1 MSPTGNSPENPRSIP
16 GFDRATIEVRGVPSV
31 PDDVNALAQEYFDY
45 LLTAWPTW
53 GHMMGDYEHVDLFD
67 DASRAGED
75 QEISR
80 RREFATRAEAIPATN
95 LSAQDAITR
104 EMIAFDGRRNADIL
118 AARFAEFGADPIFGP
133 VASLPV
139 YMPKLSIPDA
149 AVAEAMIAKV
159 HGMARHFRDLADRS
173 LEGVARNRT
182 PAAFAVD
189 DTVAQID
196 EWLAKPID
204 QDPLLRTAEPTGV
217 ADADAWRR
225 RLRDAIETDV
235 RPSMTRYR
243 DVLRDRVRPASRPD
257 DRVGLSWL
265 ADGEDAYDRMVRYHT
280 TLGLSARR
288 IHEIGLE
295 QIDKLADEYRA
306 LGPEVLGT
314 SDVQEIFS
322 RLREDPALHHTNG
335 ADIVTASKAAL
346 AKATAAMGAWFG
358 ILPKAGCDVEEVQSG
373 AIAYYFAPARDG
385 SRPGVFFMNT
395 SDPSGWGRYQIEAT
409 SYHEGIP
416 GHHLQ
421 LAISTELTNVP
432 EFRKRAFIAAYG
444 EGWGLYSER
453 LADEMGLYSTP
464 LDRIGM
470 LEADSMRACR
480 LVVDTGMH
488 ALGWSRQ
495 KAVDYMTENSPMRVS
510 QIVPEI
516 DRYAVTPGQALAY
529 MIGRLEIQRMRHEAE
544 AALDDA
550 FDIRAF
556 HDTVLGS
563 GLMPLPVL
571 GRVVRDWVEGQRVPA
586 RA

>member
-1 MSPTGNSPENPRSIP
+1 M
-16 GFDRATIEVRGVPSV
+16 A
-31 PDDVNALAQEYFDY
+31 DDVNALAAEYFDY

-53 GHMMGDYEHVDLFD
+53 GHMMGNYEHADLYD

-75 QEISR
+75 EEIRR
-80 RREFATRAEAIPATN
+80 RREFADRAEAIPPEP
-95 LSAQDAITR
+95 LSPQDRITR

-118 AARFAEFGADPIFGP
+118 EARFAEFGADPIFGP
-133 VASLPV
+133 VAGLPV
-139 YMPKLSIPDA
+139 YMPKLPIPNAD
-149 AVAEAMIAKV
+149 VAEAMLAKV
-159 HGMARHFRDLADRS
+159 HRIATNFRDMSDRL
-173 LEGVARNRT
+173 LEGVARDRT

-196 EWLAKPID
+196 AWLARPIGE
-204 QDPLLRTAEPTGV
+204 DPLLNTAEPSGV
-217 ADADAWRR
+217 ADADGWRA
-225 RLRDAIETDV
+225 RLRDVVETDV
-235 RPSMTRYR
+235 RPAMATYR
-243 DVLRDRVRPASRPD
+243 DTLRDRVRAHARD
-257 DRVGLSWL
+257 DDHVGLTWL

-280 TLGLSARR
+280 TLRLSAGE
-288 IHEIGLE
+288 IHEIGLQ
-295 QIDKLADEYRA
+295 QIEKLAGEYRV
-306 LGPEVLGT
+306 LGQEVLGT
-314 SDVQEIFS
+314 DDVPDIFR
-322 RLREDPALHHTNG
+322 RLRDDPALHHTSG
-335 ADIVTASKAAL
+335 ADIVAASKAAL
-346 AKATAAMGAWFG
+346 AKASAAMGDWFG
-358 ILPKAGCDVEEVQSG
+358 VLPKAGCDVEETKSG
-373 AIAYYFAPARDG
+373 AIAFYFPPAKDG

-395 SDPSGWGRYQIEAT
+395 SDPTGWGRYQIEAT

-421 LAISTELTNVP
+421 LAISSELTSIP

-453 LADEMGLYSTP
+453 LADEMGLYSTA

-495 KAVDYMTENSPMRVS
+495 KAIDYMTENSPMRVS

-529 MIGRLEIQRMRHEAE
+529 MIGRLEIQRIRREAE
-544 AALDDA
+544 AALGDR
-550 FDIRAF
+550 FSIQGF

-571 GRVVRDWVEGQRVPA
+571 ERLVRDWVDGQRVAVPA
-586 RA
+586 

>member
-1 MSPTGNSPENPRSIP
+1 
-16 GFDRATIEVRGVPSV
+16 V
-31 PDDVNALAQEYFDY
+31 PDDVNTLAQEYFDY
-45 LLTAWPTW
+45 LLTVWPTW
-53 GHMMGDYEHVDLFD
+53 GHLMGNYQHADLYD

-75 QEISR
+75 EEIVR
-80 RREFATRAEAIPATN
+80 RREFAARAEAIPVDG
-95 LSAQDAITR
+95 LSPQDLISR

-118 AARFAEFGADPIFGP
+118 EARFAEFGVDPIFGP
-133 VASLPV
+133 VAGLPV
-139 YMPKLSIPDA
+139 YMPKLPIPDA
-149 AVAEAMIAKV
+149 TVADAMITKV
-159 HGMARHFRDLADRS
+159 HGIATSFRDLADRS
-173 LEGVARNRT
+173 LEGIVRNRT

-196 EWLAKPID
+196 RWLAKPIAD
-204 QDPLLRTAEPTGV
+204 DPLLATDEPTGV
-217 ADADAWRR
+217 ADPDAWRV
-225 RLRDAIETDV
+225 RLREAIETDV
-235 RPSMTRYR
+235 RPALERYR
-243 DVLRDRVRPASRPD
+243 DVLRDQVRPAARSD
-257 DRVGLSWL
+257 DRVGLVWL
-265 ADGEDAYDRMVRYHT
+265 ADGEDSYNRMVRYHT
-280 TLGLSARR
+280 TLDLSAQR

-295 QIDKLADEYRA
+295 QIDKLAEEYRQ
-306 LGPEVLGT
+306 LGPEAVGS
-314 SDVQEIFS
+314 SDVPEIFA
-322 RLREDPALHHTNG
+322 RLRDDPSLHHTNG
-335 ADIVTASKAAL
+335 SDIVSASKTAL
-346 AKATAAMGAWFG
+346 AKATAAMGDWFG

-373 AIAYYFAPARDG
+373 AIAFYFPPAKDG

-395 SDPSGWGRYQIEAT
+395 SDPTGWGRYQIEAT

-421 LAISTELTNVP
+421 LTIAMELTNVP
-432 EFRKRAFIAAYG
+432 DFRKRAYIAAYG
-444 EGWGLYSER
+444 EGWGLYTER

-488 ALGWSRQ
+488 AMGWSRQ
-495 KAVDYMTENSPMRVS
+495 RAIDYMTENSPMRSS

-529 MIGRLEIQRMRHEAE
+529 MIGRLEIQRMRRDAE
-544 AALDDA
+544 ADLGDA
-550 FDIRAF
+550 FDIKGF

-571 GRVVRDWVEGQRVPA
+571 DRVVRDWVDGQRVPV

>member
-1 MSPTGNSPENPRSIP
+1 
-16 GFDRATIEVRGVPSV
+16 V
-31 PDDVNALAQEYFDY
+31 PDDVNALAQEYFEY

-53 GHMMGDYEHVDLFD
+53 GHLMGNYQKAALFD

-75 QEISR
+75 EEIRR
-80 RREFATRAEAIPATN
+80 RREFVTRAEAIGATG
-95 LSAQDAITR
+95 LSAQDTITR

-118 AARFAEFGADPIFGP
+118 EARFAEFGVDPIFGP
-133 VASLPV
+133 VAALPV
-139 YMPKLSIPDA
+139 YMPKMPIPDST
-149 AVAEAMIAKV
+149 VADAMIPKV
-159 HGMARHFRDLADRS
+159 HGMARNFRDMADRC
-173 LEGVARNRT
+173 LEGIARNRT

-196 EWLAKPID
+196 RWLATPIAE
-204 QDPLLRTAEPTGV
+204 DPLLHTAEPTGV
-217 ADADAWRR
+217 ADPDAWRA
-225 RLRDAIETDV
+225 RLREAIETDV
-235 RPSMTRYR
+235 RPAMAHYR
-243 DVLRDRVRPASRPD
+243 EVIRDKVRPKSRSD
-257 DRVGLSWL
+257 EQVGLVWL
-265 ADGEDAYDRMVRYHT
+265 GDGEDAYNRIVRYHT
-280 TLGLSARR
+280 TLDLPAQR

-295 QIDKLADEYRA
+295 QIEKLADEYRG

-314 SDVQEIFS
+314 SDVAEIFR
-322 RLREDPALHHTNG
+322 RLRDDPALHHTNG

-346 AKATAAMGAWFG
+346 AKATAAMGDWFG
-358 ILPKAGCDVEEVQSG
+358 ILPKAGCEVEEVQSG
-373 AIAYYFAPARDG
+373 AIAFYFPPAKDG

-395 SDPSGWGRYQIEAT
+395 SDPTGWGRYQIEAT

-421 LAISTELTNVP
+421 LAISTELTSVP

-453 LADEMGLYSTP
+453 LADEMGIYSTP
-464 LDRIGM
+464 LDRMGM
-470 LEADSMRACR
+470 LEADSMRDCR

-495 KAVDYMTENSPMRVS
+495 KAIDYMTENSPMRVS

-529 MIGRLEIQRMRHEAE
+529 MIGRLEIQRMRREAE
-544 AALDDA
+544 SALGER
-550 FDIRAF
+550 FDIKAF
-556 HDTVLGS
+556 HDAVLGS

-571 GRVVRDWVEGQRVPA
+571 DRVVRDWVEGQRVPA
-586 RA
+586 SA

>member
-1 MSPTGNSPENPRSIP
+1 
-16 GFDRATIEVRGVPSV
+16 V
-31 PDDVNALAQEYFDY
+31 PDDVNTLAQEYFDY

-53 GHMMGDYEHVDLFD
+53 GHLMGNYQNAALFD

-75 QEISR
+75 EEIRR
-80 RREFATRAEAIPATN
+80 RREFATRAQAIPPDG
-95 LSAQDAITR
+95 LSAQDTITR

-118 AARFAEFGADPIFGP
+118 EARFAEFGVDPIFGP
-133 VASLPV
+133 VAALPV
-139 YMPKLSIPDA
+139 YMPKMPIPDA
-149 AVAEAMIAKV
+149 TVAEAMIAKV
-159 HGMARHFRDLADRS
+159 HGMAQNFRDLADRS
-173 LEGVARNRT
+173 LEGMARNRT

-196 EWLAKPID
+196 RWLAMPIGE
-204 QDPLLRTAEPTGV
+204 DPLLHTAEPTGV
-217 ADADAWRR
+217 ADADAWRA

-235 RPSMTRYR
+235 RPAMARYR
-243 DVLRDRVRPASRPD
+243 DVIRDEVRPQSRSD
-257 DRVGLSWL
+257 EHVGLVWL
-265 ADGEDAYDRMVRYHT
+265 ADGEDAYNRMVRYHT
-280 TLGLSARR
+280 TLDLPAQR

-295 QIDKLADEYRA
+295 QIEKLADEYRD

-314 SDVQEIFS
+314 SDVPEIFR
-322 RLREDPALHHTNG
+322 RLRDDPALHHTNG

-346 AKATAAMGAWFG
+346 AKATAAMGDWFG
-358 ILPKAGCDVEEVQSG
+358 ILPKADCEVEEVQSG
-373 AIAYYFAPARDG
+373 AIAFYFPPAKDG

-395 SDPSGWGRYQIEAT
+395 SDPTGWGRYQIEAT

-421 LAISTELTNVP
+421 LAISTELTSVP

-453 LADEMGLYSTP
+453 LADEMGIYSSP
-464 LDRIGM
+464 LDRMGM

-495 KAVDYMTENSPMRVS
+495 KAIEYMTENSPMRVS

-529 MIGRLEIQRMRHEAE
+529 MIGRLEIQRMRREAE
-544 AALDDA
+544 SALGA
-550 FDIRAF
+550 RFDIKAF

-571 GRVVRDWVEGQRVPA
+571 DRVVRDWVDGQRVPA
-586 RA
+586 TA

>member
-1 MSPTGNSPENPRSIP
+1 MLGGSP
-16 GFDRATIEVRGVPSV
+16 V
-31 PDDVNALAQEYFDY
+31 PDNVNDLAAEYFDY

-53 GHMMGDYEHVDLFD
+53 GHLMGNYQHAELFD

-75 QEISR
+75 EEIRR
-80 RREFATRAEAIPATN
+80 RREFAARAEAIPGAG

-118 AARFAEFGADPIFGP
+118 EARFAEFGADPIFGP
-133 VASLPV
+133 VAALPV
-139 YMPKLSIPDA
+139 YLPKLPIPDA
-149 AVAEAMIAKV
+149 TVAEAMIAKV
-159 HGMARHFRDLADRS
+159 HGMATNFRDLADRS

-189 DTVAQID
+189 GVVAQID
-196 EWLAKPID
+196 GWLAEPVD
-204 QDPLLRTAEPTGV
+204 DDPLLHTSEPTGV
-217 ADADAWRR
+217 VDPDAWRA
-225 RLRDAIETDV
+225 RLRDVIETDV
-235 RPSMTRYR
+235 RPSMAQYR
-243 DVLRDRVRPASRPD
+243 DVLRDQVRSVARSD
-257 DRVGLSWL
+257 ENVGLVWL

-280 TLGLSARR
+280 TLDLSARR
-288 IHEIGLE
+288 IHDIGLE
-295 QIDKLADEYRA
+295 QIDKLAAEYRA
-306 LGPEVLGT
+306 LGQDVLGT
-314 SDVQEIFS
+314 RDVGEIFA
-322 RLREDPALHHTNG
+322 RLRDDPALHHTSG
-335 ADIVTASKAAL
+335 ADIVSASRTALS
-346 AKATAAMGAWFG
+346 KATAAMGDWFG
-358 ILPKAGCDVEEVQSG
+358 ILPKAGCEVEEVQSG
-373 AIAYYFAPARDG
+373 AIAYYFPPARDG

-395 SDPSGWGRYQIEAT
+395 SDPTGWGRYQIEAT

-432 EFRKRAFIAAYG
+432 DFRKRAFIAAYG

-495 KAVDYMTENSPMRVS
+495 RAIDYMTENSPMRVS

-529 MIGRLEIQRMRHEAE
+529 MIGRLEIQRMRREAE
-544 AALDDA
+544 ERLGSA
-550 FDIRAF
+550 FDIKGF

-563 GLMPLPVL
+563 GLLPLPVL
-571 GRVVRDWVEGQRVPA
+571 DRVVSEWVDGQRVPA
-586 RA
+586 EA